1 MREKVALSGIDAGII
16 VLYLA
21 ILVGVG
27 LYFSRKRRIETAS
40 DLFLGGRSLKWYNVG
55 LSIFSS
61 NVSPV
66 MLVGYGGM
74 AYTTGMVAAN
84 FDWLA
89 WWFLL
94 LLAMV
99 FVPHYFATKV
109 STMPEFLLRRYGQ
122 RSFTFLT
129 YYSMIST
136 LIVSVSFVLLTGGLV
151 IAQLLDVPFWM
162 AAVGATVL
170 ATSFTA
176 TGGLGAI
183 ARTGALQS
191 VVVTLAAVIVGLI
204 AIDRI
209 GGVGEVISRSPKEFW
224 TIFRPS
230 DDPVYP
236 WHAVLLGY
244 PVVGIWY
251 WCTDQTIVQQT
262 LAARSIQHGQYG
274 TMLMAALKALVPF
287 IFLLPGIYCYIL
299 FPNLAHPD
307 HAYLVMTA
315 NLLPVGLVGI
325 TLAALIAALI
335 YDVAVGINA
344 FSAVFS
350 LNVYSKIIEPNASPQ
365 KLRTVGRL
373 VIIGSSFIAMLMSI
387 LLSTVDK
394 GLFDLSQAVGTYLAP
409 PLTTVFLMG
418 VIWKKATSRAAN
430 LTLYLGSPLCIC
442 IGTMQLTDFPHKAF
456 WPHFMLLTFLLTAF
470 LMIFMAVISL
480 LFPERQSASS
490 LPTLAETYA
499 SQPHYDRSKVWV
511 GWACIAV
518 VMGCLYFLFG

>member
-1 MREKVALSGIDAGII
+1 MQEKVVLSGIDAGVIM
-16 VLYLA
+16 LYLVT
-21 ILVGVG
+21 LLGLG
-27 LYFSRKRRIETAS
+27 LYLSRKRRIETAS
-40 DLFLGGRSLKWYNVG
+40 DLFLGGRSSKWYNVG
-55 LSIFSS
+55 LSIFSC

-151 IAQLLDVPFWM
+151 IAQILDVPFWI
-162 AAVGATVL
+162 AATGATLL
-170 ATSFTA
+170 ATGFTA

-183 ARTGALQS
+183 AKAGVLQS
-191 VVVTLAAVIVGLI
+191 VVVTVAALIVGVI

-209 GGVGEVISRSPKEFW
+209 GGIGEVVSRSPKEFW
-224 TIFRPS
+224 TIFRPAS
-230 DDPVYP
+230 DPVYP

-262 LAARSIQHGQYG
+262 LAAKNIRHGQYG
-274 TMLMAALKALVPF
+274 VMLVAALKAVVPF
-287 IFLLPGIYCYIL
+287 IFLLPGIYCLIL
-299 FPNLAHPD
+299 FPNLTNPD

-325 TLAALIAALI
+325 TLAALIAALV

-344 FSAVFS
+344 FSTVFS
-350 LNVYSKIIEPNASPQ
+350 LNVYSKIIEPNASPG
-365 KLRTVGRL
+365 KLRAVGRL
-373 VIIGSSFIAMLMSI
+373 VIIVSSFIALLMSV
-387 LLSTVDK
+387 LLSKVDK

-409 PLTTVFLMG
+409 PMTTVFLLG
-418 VIWKKATSRAAN
+418 VAWKKATSRAAD
-430 LTLYLGSPLCIC
+430 LTLYFGSVLCIC
-442 IGTMQLTDFPHKAF
+442 VGTMQIADFPSKAF
-456 WPHFMLLTFLLTAF
+456 WPHFMLLTFLLTAI
-470 LMIFMAVISL
+470 LMVFMITVSL
-480 LFPERQSASS
+480 LFPEGHTGTS
-490 LPTLAETYA
+490 LPTLTETYA
-499 SQPHYDRSKVWV
+499 SQPSYDRRKVWL

-518 VMGCLYFLFG
+518 LMAGLYWFFR

>member
-1 MREKVALSGIDAGII
+1 MRQTVALSGIDICII

-21 ILVGVG
+21 ALVGLG
-27 LYFSRKRRIETAS
+27 LYFARKRRIQTAQ
-40 DLFLGGRSLKWYNVG
+40 DLFLGGRSLKWYHVG

-99 FVPHYFATKV
+99 FIPHYFATKV

-151 IAQLLDVPFWM
+151 IAQILEVPFWV
-162 AAVGATVL
+162 AAAGATVL
-170 ATSFTA
+170 ATSYTA
-176 TGGLGAI
+176 TGGLAAI
-183 ARTGALQS
+183 AKTGALQS
-191 VVVTLAAVIVGLI
+191 VVVTVAAIIVGVI
-204 AIDRI
+204 AINRI
-209 GGVGEVISRSPKEFW
+209 GGVSEVISRSPKEFW
-224 TIFRPS
+224 TIFRPAS
-230 DDPVYP
+230 DPVYP
-236 WHAVLLGY
+236 WHAVILGY

-262 LAARSIQHGQYG
+262 LAAQNIEQGQYG
-274 TMLMAALKALVPF
+274 TMLVAGLKALVPF
-287 IFLLPGIYCYIL
+287 IFLLPGIYCLIL
-299 FPNLAHPD
+299 FPNLANPD

-335 YDVAVGINA
+335 YDVAIGINA
-344 FSAVFS
+344 FSTVFS
-350 LNVYSKIIEPNASPQ
+350 LNVYSKNINPGASPARAR
-365 KLRTVGRL
+365 LVGRI
-373 VIIGSSFIAMLMSI
+373 VIIGSSLIALLMSL

-409 PLTTVFLMG
+409 PLTTVFLLG
-418 VIWKKATSRAAN
+418 VVWKKATSKAAN
-430 LTLYLGSPLCIC
+430 LTLHFGSALCLCVGI
-442 IGTMQLTDFPHKAF
+442 MQIADFPHKAF
-456 WPHFMLLTFLLTAF
+456 WPHFMLLTFFLTAI
-470 LMIFMAVISL
+470 LTVFMVVISL
-480 LFPERQSASS
+480 LFPETGPGPS
-490 LPTLAETYA
+490 LPTLAQTYA
-499 SQPHYDRSKVWV
+499 SQPPYDRRKIWF
-511 GWACIAV
+511 GWTAIGMLMAV
-518 VMGCLYFLFG
+518 LYYLFG

>member
-1 MREKVALSGIDAGII
+1 MREKVILSDIDIGII

-21 ILVGVG
+21 VLAGSG
-27 LYFSRKRRIETAS
+27 FYFARKQRIQTAG

-99 FVPHYFATKV
+99 FIPHYFATKV

-151 IAQLLDVPFWM
+151 IAQILEVPFWV
-162 AAVGATVL
+162 AATGATLL

-176 TGGLGAI
+176 IGGLGAI
-183 ARTGALQS
+183 AKTGVLQS
-191 VVVTLAAVIVGLI
+191 VVVVVAAVVVGVI
-204 AIDRI
+204 AVDKI
-209 GGVGEVISRSPKEFW
+209 GGVQEVISRSPKEFW
-224 TIFRPS
+224 TIFRPTS
-230 DDPVYP
+230 DPVYP
-236 WHAVLLGY
+236 WHAVVLGY

-262 LAARSIQHGQYG
+262 LAARNMQHGQYG
-274 TMLMAALKALVPF
+274 VMLVAFLKALVPF
-287 IFLLPGIYCYIL
+287 IFLLPGIYCLIL
-299 FPNLAHPD
+299 FPNLSKPD

-344 FSAVFS
+344 FSTVFS
-350 LNVYSKIIEPNASPQ
+350 LNIYSKIINPTASQ
-365 KLRTVGRL
+365 ARIRLVGRA
-373 VIIGSSFIAMLMSI
+373 VIIGSSLIALMMSI

-409 PLTTVFLMG
+409 PLTTVFLLG
-418 VIWKKATSRAAN
+418 VVWKKATSRAAN
-430 LTLYLGSPLCIC
+430 LTLYAGSVLCLCVGI
-442 IGTMQLTDFPHKAF
+442 MQIMDYPHKAF
-456 WPHFMLLTFLLTAF
+456 WPHFMLLTFLLTAI
-470 LMIFMAVISL
+470 LMVFMVAVSL
-480 LFPERQSASS
+480 CFPEKTSRPS
-490 LPTLAETYA
+490 LPTLTETYA
-499 SQPHYDRSKVWV
+499 SQPHYDRRKIWL
-511 GWACIAV
+511 GWGG
-518 VMGCLYFLFG
+518 MGLLMGMLYYLFG

>member
-1 MREKVALSGIDAGII
+1 MREKVVLSGIDAGII

-21 ILVGVG
+21 VLVGVG
-27 LYFSRKRRIETAS
+27 IYFSRKRRIETAS

-151 IAQLLDVPFWM
+151 IAQILDVPFWV
-162 AAVGATVL
+162 AAAGATVL

-183 ARTGALQS
+183 AKTGVLQS
-191 VVVTLAAVIVGLI
+191 IVVTLAAVIVGVI

-209 GGVGEVISRSPKEFW
+209 GGIDQVVNGSPKEFW

-262 LAARSIQHGQYG
+262 LAAKNMQHGQYG

-299 FPNLAHPD
+299 FPNLAKPD
-307 HAYLVMTA
+307 HAYLVLTA

-344 FSAVFS
+344 FSTVFS
-350 LNVYSKIIEPNASPQ
+350 LNVYSKIIEPDASQ
-365 KLRTVGRL
+365 RKLRAVGRL
-373 VIIGSSFIAMLMSI
+373 VIIGSSFVAMMISI

-430 LTLYLGSPLCIC
+430 LTLYLGTPLCLC
-442 IGTMQLTDFPHKAF
+442 AGTMQLTDFPHKAF

-470 LMIFMAVISL
+470 LMLFMGVVSL
-480 LFPERQSASS
+480 LFPEKGAGSS
-490 LPTLAETYA
+490 LPTLSETYA
-499 SQPHYDRSKVWV
+499 SQPHYDRRRVWL
-511 GWACIAV
+511 GWACIGV
-518 VMGCLYFLFG
+518 VMGCLYFWFR